1 VNVII
6 AYPDRAII
14 DVSVQE
20 LMTIEAALLGFHRDQ
35 QNAQT
40 PFGIRIQDTARDAR
54 RIQDECWKQDARA
67 RGLTVEGDEPV
78 VEGGAF

>member
-1 VNVII
+1 MNVII

-20 LMTIEAALLGFHRDQ
+20 LMNIEAALLGFHRDQ
-35 QNAQT
+35 QNMQT
-40 PFGIRIQDTARDAR
+40 PFGTRIEDTARDAR

-67 RGLTVEGDEPV
+67 RGLTVEGDESF